1 MTAFLR
7 VGKLMLVV
15 AVVFFLSVSFAF
27 GGMRGRAAAG
37 GLGIEIPVDA
47 VLVPVKVLKE
57 FTLALVRAIRA
68 GKSILLGTTCETDS
82 RGEAVSFL

>member
-7 VGKLMLVV
+7 LGKVLLVV
-15 AVVFFLSVSFAF
+15 AVIFFLSVSFAF

-57 FTLALVRAIRA
+57 FTLALVRVIRA
-68 GKSILLGTTCETDS
+68 GKSILLSAAFETDS